1 MRKSASSGGVI
12 ALKRQNEE
20 DSSEEEESPLVV
32 EERTWL
38 SSRLDGVLTKVRNV
52 LAVFGNDA
60 LANDDVFEE
69 ALQAQ
74 SLNGVLDVLRDVVK
88 AKTVVDVFIS
98 FFTDDEWSEME
109 ASDRA
114 IDDGNEAQIRL
125 LRLKRQHALLFETR
139 DMAIDLTA
147 IQNEGEEQGG
157 AGARDER
164 RIVMSLLKGLLFCGI
179 VGVEGAAPYLAV
191 AVENACEGVC

>member
-74 SLNGVLDVLRDVVK
+74 SLNGVLDVLRDQAK
-88 AKTVVDVFIS
+88 AVEVFKS
-98 FFTDDEWSEME
+98 FFTEDEWSEME

-164 RIVMSLLKGLLFCGI
+164 RIVMSLLKG
-179 VGVEGAAPYLAV
+179 P
-191 AVENACEGVC
+191 VCHGGFKRLN